1 MRGGGLLLGRAE
13 QEAAG
18 GGARVA
24 VQHQEQQ
31 RVHEG
36 VHEGD
41 VESHLPAAQFHVY
54 LYAMFKAPVD
64 HSVLNV
70 KALVGTF
77 NKEEALVGRDCETA
91 NFATVRWQL

>member
-54 LYAMFKAPVD
+54 LYAMFKAPVEY
-64 HSVLNV
+64 SVLNV
-70 KALVGTF
+70 KALVG
-77 NKEEALVGRDCETA
+77 DC
-91 NFATVRWQL
+91 

>member
-1 MRGGGLLLGRAE
+1 MLYHDITCGVRGGGLLLGRAE

-54 LYAMFKAPVD
+54 LYAMFKAPVE

-70 KALVGTF
+70 KALVG
-77 NKEEALVGRDCETA
+77 DC
-91 NFATVRWQL
+91 